1 MEGKEDT
8 IMLPVAEDELGG
20 VEFAMF
26 AEVTLTVG
34 ETSTGLL
41 EKVHLPKT
49 RLKFAEAIVGTLT

>member
-8 IMLPVAEDELGG
+8 IILPVAEDELGG

-26 AEVTLTVG
+26 AEVTLTVE

-41 EKVHLPKT
+41 EKVAAT
-49 RLKFAEAIVGTLT
+49 FA

>member
-1 MEGKEDT
+1 MGLPIIRILWREKEDT

-41 EKVHLPKT
+41 EKVAAT
-49 RLKFAEAIVGTLT
+49 FA